1 MTKVIGIGLIG
12 TAVTVI
18 TYSILG
24 FSKMEVSLWPLFP
37 VALFAFFAIENLI
50 KKDYKSSLMST
61 LIGLM
66 IANAIYDLLPISN
79 SILIVAGIL
88 TRLNWAFFFQTTIMK
103 KRDIKKKPE
112 KSWLLHLS
120 STSSQINHIIG

>member
-103 KRDIKKKPE
+103 KRDIKKKPR
-112 KSWLLHLS
+112 KILAS
-120 STSSQINHIIG
+120 SLKLDLEPN

>member
-1 MTKVIGIGLIG
+1 MTKVIGFGLIG

-18 TYSILG
+18 IYSILS
-24 FSKMEVSLWPLFP
+24 FPKMEVSLWPLFP
-37 VALFAFFAIENLI
+37 VALFAFFAIEN
-50 KKDYKSSLMST
+50 YKSSLMST

-88 TRLNWAFFFQTTIMK
+88 TCLGLGFLFPNH
-103 KRDIKKKPE
+103 DNE
-112 KSWLLHLS
+112 KERH
-120 STSSQINHIIG
+120 

>member
-1 MTKVIGIGLIG
+1 MNKVIGFGLIG

-24 FSKMEVSLWPLFP
+24 LPKIEMSLWPLFP

-66 IANAIYDLLPISN
+66 IANAICDLLLIPTET
-79 SILIVAGIL
+79 LIVASIL
-88 TRLNWAFFFQTTIMK
+88 VGLGLGFLLPNH
-103 KRDIKKKPE
+103 DNE
-112 KSWLLHLS
+112 KGKH
-120 STSSQINHIIG
+120 

>member
-24 FSKMEVSLWPLFP
+24 FPKMEVSLWPLFP
-37 VALFAFFAIENLI
+37 VALFAFFAIENLM
-50 KKDYKSSLMST
+50 SS

-66 IANAIYDLLPISN
+66 IANAIYGVLPISN

-88 TRLNWAFFFQTTIMK
+88 TCLGLGFLFPNH
-103 KRDIKKKPE
+103 DNE
-112 KSWLLHLS
+112 KEKH
-120 STSSQINHIIG
+120 

>member
-24 FSKMEVSLWPLFP
+24 FPKLEVSLWPLFP

-66 IANAIYDLLPISN
+66 IANAVYGVLPISN

-88 TRLNWAFFFQTTIMK
+88 TCLVLGFLFPNHSN
-103 KRDIKKKPE
+103 E
-112 KSWLLHLS
+112 KES
-120 STSSQINHIIG
+120 NHNHPSNGWFDQGL

>member
-18 TYSILG
+18 TYSIL
-24 FSKMEVSLWPLFP
+24 SLPKIEMSLWPLFP
-37 VALFAFFAIENLI
+37 VALFAFSAIENLI

-66 IANAIYDLLPISN
+66 VANAIYDLLPISN

-88 TRLNWAFFFQTTIMK
+88 SCLGLGFLLPNH
-103 KRDIKKKPE
+103 DNE
-112 KSWLLHLS
+112 KGKH
-120 STSSQINHIIG
+120 

>member
-24 FSKMEVSLWPLFP
+24 FPKMEVSLWPLFP

-66 IANAIYDLLPISN
+66 IANAILQSIDFLTKLLGITARDKLSLLVLVN
-79 SILIVAGIL
+79 NLTFQIVA
-88 TRLNWAFFFQTTIMK
+88 
-103 KRDIKKKPE
+103 
-112 KSWLLHLS
+112 S
-120 STSSQINHIIG
+120 

>member
-12 TAVTVI
+12 TAATVI

-24 FSKMEVSLWPLFP
+24 FPKLEVSLWPLFP
-37 VALFAFFAIENLI
+37 VSLFAFFAIENLI

-66 IANAIYDLLPISN
+66 IANAIYDLLPIPYSYRN
-79 SILIVAGIL
+79 SDCFRYPSRPRIG
-88 TRLNWAFFFQTTIMK
+88 
-103 KRDIKKKPE
+103 
-112 KSWLLHLS
+112 LS
-120 STSSQINHIIG
+120 LS

>member
-24 FSKMEVSLWPLFP
+24 FPKLEVSLWPLFP

-79 SILIVAGIL
+79 SIMPRTGLS
-88 TRLNWAFFFQTTIMK
+88 FS
-103 KRDIKKKPE
+103 KPR
-112 KSWLLHLS
+112 
-120 STSSQINHIIG
+120 

>member
-24 FSKMEVSLWPLFP
+24 FPKIEMSLWPLFP

-50 KKDYKSSLMST
+50 KKDYKSSLTST

-66 IANAIYDLLPISN
+66 IANAICDLIPISN
-79 SILIVAGIL
+79 SVLIVAGIL
-88 TRLNWAFFFQTTIMK
+88 TYLGLGFLFPNH
-103 KRDIKKKPE
+103 DNE
-112 KSWLLHLS
+112 KNKH
-120 STSSQINHIIG
+120 

>member
-1 MTKVIGIGLIG
+1 
-12 TAVTVI
+12 
-18 TYSILG
+18 
-24 FSKMEVSLWPLFP
+24 
-37 VALFAFFAIENLI
+37 
-50 KKDYKSSLMST
+50 MST

-88 TRLNWAFFFQTTIMK
+88 TCLGLGFLFPNHDNEKETL
-103 KRDIKKKPE
+103 KRSQE

>member
-12 TAVTVI
+12 TAATVI

-24 FSKMEVSLWPLFP
+24 FPKLEVSLWPLFP
-37 VALFAFFAIENLI
+37 VALFSFFAIENLI
-50 KKDYKSSLMST
+50 KKYYKSSRMCT

-66 IANAIYDLLPISN
+66 IANAIYDVLPISN

-88 TRLNWAFFFQTTIMK
+88 TCLGLGFLFPNH
-103 KRDIKKKPE
+103 DNE
-112 KSWLLHLS
+112 KERH
-120 STSSQINHIIG
+120 

>member
-18 TYSILG
+18 IYSILS
-24 FSKMEVSLWPLFP
+24 FPKMEVSLWPLFP

-66 IANAIYDLLPISN
+66 IANAIYDLLPIPTET
-79 SILIVAGIL
+79 LIVDGIL
-88 TRLNWAFFFQTTIMK
+88 VGLGFGCLFPDHDN
-103 KRDIKKKPE
+103 E
-112 KSWLLHLS
+112 KNKH
-120 STSSQINHIIG
+120 

>member
-24 FSKMEVSLWPLFP
+24 FPKLEVSLWTLFP
-37 VALFAFFAIENLI
+37 DAIIAFIEIEKII

-88 TRLNWAFFFQTTIMK
+88 TCLGLGFLFPNH
-103 KRDIKKKPE
+103 DNE
-112 KSWLLHLS
+112 KGRH
-120 STSSQINHIIG
+120 

>member
-18 TYSILG
+18 TYSIL
-24 FSKMEVSLWPLFP
+24 SLPKIEMSLWPLFP

-50 KKDYKSSLMST
+50 KKDYKSSLMSA

-66 IANAIYDLLPISN
+66 IASAIYDLIPISN
-79 SILIVAGIL
+79 SVLIVAGIL
-88 TRLNWAFFFQTTIMK
+88 ACLCLGFLLPNHDNE
-103 KRDIKKKPE
+103 KRK
-112 KSWLLHLS
+112 H
-120 STSSQINHIIG
+120 

>member
-12 TAVTVI
+12 TAATVI

-24 FSKMEVSLWPLFP
+24 FPKLEVSLWPLFP

-66 IANAIYDLLPISN
+66 IANAIYDVLPISN

-88 TRLNWAFFFQTTIMK
+88 TCLGLGFLFPNHDNEKERHYKEAKKNLGFFT
-103 KRDIKKKPE
+103 
-112 KSWLLHLS
+112 
-120 STSSQINHIIG
+120 

>member
-24 FSKMEVSLWPLFP
+24 FPKMEMSLWPLFP

-50 KKDYKSSLMST
+50 KKDYKSSLMSA

-66 IANAIYDLLPISN
+66 IANAIYDLLLIPTET
-79 SILIVAGIL
+79 LIVASIL
-88 TRLNWAFFFQTTIMK
+88 VGLGLGFLLPNH
-103 KRDIKKKPE
+103 DNE
-112 KSWLLHLS
+112 KGKH
-120 STSSQINHIIG
+120 

>member
-1 MTKVIGIGLIG
+1 MTKVIGFGLIG

-18 TYSILG
+18 IYSIPGFPKIESPLG
-24 FSKMEVSLWPLFP
+24 PLFP
-37 VALFAFFAIENLI
+37 VALLIFFTIENLM
-50 KKDYKSSLMST
+50 KKDYKSSLISA

-88 TRLNWAFFFQTTIMK
+88 TCLGLGFLF
-103 KRDIKKKPE
+103 P
-112 KSWLLHLS
+112 
-120 STSSQINHIIG
+120 NHDNEQERH